1 MKQVTGFLL
10 TTVIV
15 LLTAAGCKKANK
27 PNNETE
33 HEAVNGV
40 DLIFKQGT
48 TVVATYTAE
57 DPDGDGGNPPSRID
71 KITLQ
76 AGASYTVEVV
86 LRNISNGVS
95 KDISASVRSQ
105 AKEHE
110 FFFLPSGIALT
121 VVKTDTDSNG
131 YPVGFNTNWTV
142 GTTKSTGKVQ
152 LKLMH
157 KPRIKGPNDDPSKG
171 HSDLTIDF
179 VTEIQ

>member
-1 MKQVTGFLL
+1 MKQITGFLL
-10 TTVIV
+10 TVLIVVI
-15 LLTAAGCKKANK
+15 AATGCKKANN

-40 DLIFKQGT
+40 DLIFKQGS
-48 TVVATYTAE
+48 TVIATYTAE
-57 DPDGDGGNPPSRID
+57 DPDGDGGNPPARID
-71 KITLQ
+71 KIVLQ
-76 AGASYTVEVV
+76 AGVTYNVEVR

-95 KDISASVRSQ
+95 KDISASIKSQ
-105 AKEHE
+105 GKEHE
-110 FFFLPSGIALT
+110 FYFLPSGVAITIL
-121 VVKTDTDSNG
+121 KTDTDSNG
-131 YPVGFNTNWTV
+131 FPVGFNSTWTT

>member
-1 MKQVTGFLL
+1 MKQITGFLL
-10 TTVIV
+10 TVLIVVIA
-15 LLTAAGCKKANK
+15 TTGCKKANN

-40 DLIFKQGT
+40 DLIFKQGS

-71 KITLQ
+71 KIVLQ
-76 AGASYTVEVV
+76 AGVTYNVEVR

-95 KDISASVRSQ
+95 KDISASIKSQ
-105 AKEHE
+105 GKEHE
-110 FFFLPSGIALT
+110 FYFLPSGVAISVL
-121 VVKTDTDSNG
+121 KTDTDSNG
-131 YPVGFNTNWTV
+131 FPVGFNSTWTA
-142 GTTKSTGKVQ
+142 GTTKATGKVQ

-179 VTEIQ
+179 ITEIQ